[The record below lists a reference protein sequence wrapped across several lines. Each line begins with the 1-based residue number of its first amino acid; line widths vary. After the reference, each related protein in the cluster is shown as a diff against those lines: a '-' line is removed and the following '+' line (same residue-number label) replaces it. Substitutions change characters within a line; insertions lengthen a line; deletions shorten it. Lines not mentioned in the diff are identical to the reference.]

1 MSGERRAAARGA
13 FEGARAEMWE
23 TRRKTGWGA
32 RRARARRSAS
42 AVGASLERTLSA
54 MNSSLPSPS
63 AMVAVRAPP
72 ALYPDAL
79 PLRREGVA
87 QKVVAWTPQSLRIA
101 FFP

>member
-1 MSGERRAAARGA
+1 VSGERRGAARGA

-23 TRRKTGWGA
+23 TTRKQGGGRA
-32 RRARARRSAS
+32 ARARRDA
-42 AVGASLERTLSA
+42 AAGGASLERTLSA